1 MNSHKLSII
10 VIKKCIVVL
19 WLLFLLTACKK
30 PRKDS
35 DFNINM
41 DLVLK
46 QNDSIHTYYTTDG
59 SIDFNETQ
67 SFWTKIKGSSNNQR
81 VHIDFPDDIVPNQIR
96 IDLGNNIL
104 QEVVVLNKLEFL
116 YKSQSF
122 TLKGKEIYRY
132 MRVNESSTILDKNLG
147 LLQRKNK
154 KIKAG
159 PSLYPNGNYLREK
172 LEELTVFKI
181 E

>member
-1 MNSHKLSII
+1 
-10 VIKKCIVVL
+10 
-19 WLLFLLTACKK
+19 
-30 PRKDS
+30 
-35 DFNINM
+35 M

>member
-1 MNSHKLSII
+1 MRKKEHNPKAQRKIIFVVGVFVLLS
-10 VIKKCIVVL
+10 
-19 WLLFLLTACKK
+19 ACKK

-41 DLVLK
+41 DLVVK
-46 QNDSIHTYYTTDG
+46 QNDSIHTFYTTDG
-59 SIDFNETQ
+59 SIDFNEPQ
-67 SFWTKIKGSSNNQR
+67 SFWTKVKGSSKNQR

-96 IDLGNNIL
+96 IDLGANIL
-104 QEVVVLNKLEFL
+104 QEVIVLNKMEFA

-132 MRVNESSTILDKNLG
+132 LRVDESSTVLDKDLG
-147 LLQRKNK
+147 LLQRKDK
-154 KIKAG
+154 TMKAG
-159 PSLYPNGNYLREK
+159 PSLYPNGDYLREK